1 MAVDHKEV
9 AFEDAIEAHLLTPE
23 GGWIAGAPSDYD
35 RELGLDREQL
45 FVFVTSSQPKEWAK
59 LVKLLGG
66 NEPSARDRFAKR
78 IAAQIDSRGTI
89 DVLRRGVKELGVEIK
104 LAYFKPAHGLTDELL
119 QRYGQNR
126 LSVTR
131 QLMYSSKT
139 TDELDLGLFL
149 NGIPVATAEL
159 KNQLT
164 NQDVEDAK
172 KQYRVDRDPKELLF
186 AKRAMVHFAV
196 DQDLVF
202 LTTKLAGKKTEFLPF
217 NRGSETGG
225 AGNPDN
231 PRGYKTAYLFE
242 EVWQHDA
249 WLDLLGR
256 FIHLETREL
265 VENGRKR
272 TEQRFIFPRYH
283 QRDAVLKLESDSR
296 LKGAGESYLVEHSA
310 GSGKSNTI
318 AWLAHRLSTLHD
330 ASDDR
335 VFHQVVIIT
344 DRVVLDRQLQ
354 ETVSQFEAKKG
365 VVQKIDQGSKQL
377 GDALVAGT
385 APILVS
391 TLQKFPFAQALDV
404 VIEKAAELKGRRF
417 AVIVDEAHS
426 SQTGEAAAALKS
438 VLGAGAQREGSDED
452 DEGSE
457 EEHDSED
464 ALAEA
469 LAARGPQPNLS
480 FFAFTATPKA
490 KTLELFGTKGS
501 GGKFRPFHLY
511 SMKQAI
517 EEGFILDVLA
527 NYTTYTT
534 FWKVAKKAGEDP
546 EVVKSEAA
554 AAIARLVSLDAK
566 NVAQKVEII
575 VEHFKNVTAAK
586 ISGKAKAMVVTQ
598 SRVAAVR
605 YKHAIDKYLA
615 DNGYPFKALVAF
627 SGTVT
632 DIGIPYTEPQMNGFS
647 ESELPRKFESDEF
660 RILVVA
666 EKYQTGYDQPLLHTM
681 YVGKKLEGVKAVQTL
696 SRLNRIYPGK
706 DDTFV
711 LDFRNSAD
719 QIEESFQPFYEVTI
733 AEPTDPNLLFDA
745 ADKVREHEV
754 IREEE
759 IEEFAKIFFKSKGEQ
774 SKEDHGLLYA
784 KLGPAKKRFE
794 ALDEDGQED
803 FRDLLKRFVRLYAF
817 LSQIVPY
824 LEAGT
829 ERLYVYSRFLLNYL
843 PREEPGGLDLGED
856 EIVLTHLR
864 QVKTGEHAI
873 GLTGTD
879 EALEAFGGDGTGPT
893 HEPET
898 GRLSEVVELL
908 NERFGMSLTD
918 ADQLYFDQ
926 IEETLVKSPELQKQA
941 QANEIDNFRFGFEQK
956 FDAAVIDR
964 QDANEELFKK
974 IMDDP
979 EFGSLVKEF
988 LLTKVYGRLAGG
1000 EGAPTPA

>member
-1 MAVDHKEV
+1 
-9 AFEDAIEAHLLTPE
+9 
-23 GGWIAGAPSDYD
+23 
-35 RELGLDREQL
+35 
-45 FVFVTSSQPKEWAK
+45 
-59 LVKLLGG
+59 
-66 NEPSARDRFAKR
+66 
-78 IAAQIDSRGTI
+78 
-89 DVLRRGVKELGVEIK
+89 
-104 LAYFKPAHGLTDELL
+104 
-119 QRYGQNR
+119 
-126 LSVTR
+126 
-131 QLMYSSKT
+131 
-139 TDELDLGLFL
+139 
-149 NGIPVATAEL
+149 
-159 KNQLT
+159 
-164 NQDVEDAK
+164 
-172 KQYRVDRDPKELLF
+172 
-186 AKRAMVHFAV
+186 MVHFAV

-217 NRGSETGG
+217 NRGSEAGG
-225 AGNPDN
+225 AGNPEN
-231 PRGYKTAYLFE
+231 PHGYKTAYLFE
-242 EVWQHDA
+242 EVWQRDA
-249 WLDLLGR
+249 WLDLIGR
-256 FIHLETREL
+256 FIHLETRVV
-265 VENGRKR
+265 VENGKKR

-283 QRDAVLKLESDSR
+283 QRDAVLKLEGDSR
-296 LKGAGESYLVEHSA
+296 SKGSGESYLVEHSA

-330 ASDDR
+330 ANDDR

-377 GDALVAGT
+377 GEALIAGT

-404 VIEKAAELKGRRF
+404 VIEKAAELKGRSF

-438 VLGAGAQREGSDED
+438 VLGAGAQREGSE
-452 DEGSE
+452 EEEVGSE

-464 ALAEA
+464 ALAAA

-534 FWKVAKKAGEDP
+534 FWKVAKKAGDDP

-566 NVAQKVEII
+566 NVAQKVEIM

-586 ISGKAKAMVVTQ
+586 IGGKAKAMVVTQ

-615 DNGYPFKALVAF
+615 DKGYPFKALVAF

-632 DIGIPYTEPQMNGFS
+632 DMGIPYTEPQMNGFS
-647 ESELPRKFESDEF
+647 ESELPRKFETDEF

-681 YVGKKLEGVKAVQTL
+681 YVDKKLEGVKAVQTL
-696 SRLNRIYPGK
+696 SRLNRIHPGK
-706 DDTFV
+706 EDTFV

-759 IEEFAKIFFKSKGEQ
+759 IEDFAKIFFKTKGEQ

-794 ALDEDGQED
+794 ALDEDDQEG

-824 LEAGT
+824 LEEGT

-864 QVKTGEHAI
+864 QVKTGQHEI
-873 GLTGTD
+873 GLTGT
-879 EALEAFGGDGTGPT
+879 EEPLEAFGGDGTGST
-893 HEPET
+893 HEPEM
-898 GRLSEVVELL
+898 GKLSEVVELL

-926 IEETLVKSPELQKQA
+926 IEETLVQSPELQKQA

-956 FDAAVIDR
+956 FEAAVIDR
-964 QDANEELFKK
+964 QGANEELFKK

-979 EFGSLVKEF
+979 EFGSLIKEF

-1000 EGAPTPA
+1000 DAPVDASP